1 MTFVL
6 EIREAVGDDRPL
18 LLAGTGLIVL
28 DPDGRLLLQRRTD
41 DDTWSLVGGYLEIG
55 EAPEDAARREA
66 QEEVGLDLGELELFG
81 VFAGPELYHD
91 YDRGRVYSVTIAYVA
106 RDVTGE
112 PRADQDEVKG
122 TRFFGLDE
130 LPETLEHVTRPL
142 VERFIRSTRANGSS

>member
-6 EIREAVGDDRPL
+6 EVREAVGDDRPL

-28 DPDGRLLLQRRTD
+28 SRDGRLLLQRRSD

-66 QEEVGLDLGELELFG
+66 QEEVGLDLGDLELFG

-91 YDRGRVYSVTIAYVA
+91 YDQGRVYSVTIAYVA
-106 RDVTGE
+106 RDVSDE
-112 PRADQDEVKG
+112 PKADHDEVKA
-122 TRFFGLDE
+122 TRFFSLDA
-130 LPETLEHVTRPL
+130 LPEKLEHVTRPL
-142 VERFIRSTRANGSS
+142 IERFIEAERAR